1 MWNKLFKSKSKSS
14 KNLSNRSCS
23 TGSGISAPD
32 PGPSSSTA
40 NGSTF
45 VAQYEQYG
53 SSCGDMPEPVRRRV
67 RSDAHDPH
75 ALDLAS
81 TANHHRDS
89 IGVQMCGIPMRR
101 SKLSSAFKSLS
112 LKRSASKSRLKLAP
126 NPPVATNEPDTA
138 AADAAYG
145 PLRKDM
151 EDYAILSAGK
161 RASLRPCKS
170 GKMFHEPAA
179 ELFRWEIQRV

>member
-23 TGSGISAPD
+23 SGLEIAAPN
-32 PGPSSSTA
+32 PGPSKSTS
-40 NGSTF
+40 NGLNL

-53 SSCGDMPEPVRRRV
+53 SSFGEVPEPVRMRIRTN
-67 RSDAHDPH
+67 AHDPN

-81 TANHHRDS
+81 STNHRDS
-89 IGVQMCGIPMRR
+89 IGVEMCGIPMRR

-112 LKRSASKSRLKLAP
+112 LKRSASKSRLKLVT
-126 NPPVATNEPDTA
+126 NPLEATDGHGTAVTVDTDGA
-138 AADAAYG
+138 AKTN
-145 PLRKDM
+145 LT
-151 EDYAILSAGK
+151 DYDILSAGK

-170 GKMFHEPAA
+170 GKSCGG
-179 ELFRWEIQRV
+179 